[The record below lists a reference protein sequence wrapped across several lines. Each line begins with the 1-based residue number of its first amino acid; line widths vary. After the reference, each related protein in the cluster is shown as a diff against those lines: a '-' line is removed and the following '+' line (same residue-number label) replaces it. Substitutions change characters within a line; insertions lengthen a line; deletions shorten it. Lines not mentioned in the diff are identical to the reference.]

1 MLNQRTQIM
10 WWQATALPRAK
21 AGGWTSVSLSVYS
34 AVKRFFD
41 LLVAVIFLVLL
52 SPLMLLI
59 AIAIKVESPGP
70 VLHIQRRSGLNG
82 RVFRF
87 YKFRSMTNGQDHTQE
102 HRKFA
107 EAYINGHEVRAAEDG
122 NGHKLYKPSSNGH
135 TITRVGRW
143 LRRTSLDELL
153 QLFNMLK
160 GDMSLIGPRPA
171 MDYETALFTERHR
184 GRLAALPGLTGWAQI
199 HGRSAL
205 GFEEIVTLDL
215 EYIAMRSFWM
225 DLKILLTQL
234 ELRRKSLEFSEE
246 LEMKSKK
253 IFMSFI

>member
-1 MLNQRTQIM
+1 MLNQRTQTM

-21 AGGWTSVSLSVYS
+21 AAGRDAIGLLLYP
-34 AVKRFFD
+34 AIKRIFD
-41 LLVAVIFLVLL
+41 LLVAAIFLVILA
-52 SPLMLLI
+52 PLMLLI

-70 VLHIQRRSGLNG
+70 VLHAQRRSGLNG

-87 YKFRSMTNGQDHTQE
+87 YKFRSMTNGQDHIQE

-107 EAYINGHEVRAAEDG
+107 EAYINGHPVGATEDG
-122 NGHKLYKPSSNGH
+122 NGHKLYKPASNGR
-135 TITRVGRW
+135 TVTRVGRW
-143 LRRTSLDELL
+143 LRRTSLDELP

-160 GDMSLIGPRPA
+160 GDMSLIGPRPT

-205 GFEEIVTLDL
+205 SFEEIVSLDL
-215 EYIAMRSFWM
+215 EYIAKRSLWM
-225 DLKILLTQL
+225 DFKILLITIPQVL
-234 ELRRKSLEFSEE
+234 SAKNAG
-246 LEMKSKK
+246 
-253 IFMSFI
+253 